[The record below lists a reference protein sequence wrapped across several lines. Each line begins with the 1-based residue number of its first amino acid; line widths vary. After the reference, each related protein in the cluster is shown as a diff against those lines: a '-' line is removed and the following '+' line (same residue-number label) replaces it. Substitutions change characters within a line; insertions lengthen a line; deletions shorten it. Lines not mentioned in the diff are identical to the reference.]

1 MYTSLLILN
10 VSVQAKED
18 GAVLRLNLAS
28 TETTLEIVKEERSQ
42 LAKNLQ
48 DADEGILAIEHQL
61 RLKNEEFGAK
71 IDSVSTKAFFLET
84 QMETLQSQLKNTIE
98 ERDSLKTHLEGT
110 LQKLSSLQDKHEA
123 TLITLAEEMN
133 LVQQHEERIEV
144 LSMEKENALVEATE
158 FGAEVIETRKAML
171 IVQDELKQALTNEK
185 QLQQNVLDAKREAF
199 HVRDRI
205 NALEERLE
213 KNFNDNGD
221 SKKILA
227 TFSAKV
233 VEFEAQKNQI
243 YIEVKEKCQAL
254 EKVTAL
260 YESEVKAKE
269 KLVRK
274 LSGNKNMQKSLQE
287 KLTAAESELQTLNG
301 KLLQSQEK
309 ETKASFV
316 TAELK
321 KQVAKLEEKV
331 LAVAKE
337 KDKSIHELGKI
348 NDILRKEIEN
358 VQTSLESIQ
367 FYKESIKSEVDKTVD
382 QNELLVKENES
393 IKSELHKAN
402 ADLVIVQEELRGA
415 KEHLQEHLSEANQH
429 IHMLK
434 QQLSEAQSDVLN
446 LKRESIEANESI
458 FELCNKLL
466 DLETLLNDTRARNTE
481 TLRRIGIG
489 MDISGE
495 INVEVVEKRIASLNK
510 YVEELEDE
518 FAESVLLK
526 MKVEDELEEE
536 KLKATS
542 LSDQVFDVC
551 QEKQD
556 IQMCLEAVSRK
567 LVAIEEDKQTLEDEF
582 AKAEKVII
590 TNIWY
595 HYYTA

>member
-1 MYTSLLILN
+1 MLILN

-61 RLKNEEFGAK
+61 RLKNEEFGAR

-98 ERDSLKTHLEGT
+98 ERDSLKTHLAGT
-110 LQKLSSLQDKHEA
+110 QQKLSSLRDKHEA

-171 IVQDELKQALTNEK
+171 ILQDELKQALTNEK
-185 QLQQNVLDAKREAF
+185 QLQQNVLDAQREAF

-233 VEFEAQKNQI
+233 VEFEAQKNHI
-243 YIEVKEKCQAL
+243 FIEMKAKCQAL
-254 EKVTAL
+254 EKVSAL

-274 LSGNKNMQKSLQE
+274 LSGNKNMQKSLQD

-301 KLLQSQEK
+301 KLLQSQDK

-331 LAVAKE
+331 VAVAKE

-348 NDILRKEIEN
+348 NDVLRKEIEN
-358 VQTSLESIQ
+358 VQISLESIQ
-367 FYKESIKSEVDKTVD
+367 FYKESIKSEVVKAVD
-382 QNELLVKENES
+382 QNEMLVKENEG
-393 IKSELHKAN
+393 IKSELQKAN
-402 ADLVIVQEELRGA
+402 ADLLIVQEELRGA
-415 KEHLQEHLSEANQH
+415 KEHLQEHLTEANQH

-434 QQLSEAQSDVLN
+434 QQLSEAQSEVSN

-466 DLETLLNDTRARNTE
+466 DLETLLNNTRACNTE

-489 MDISGE
+489 MEISGE
-495 INVEVVEKRIASLNK
+495 INVEVVEKRIVSLNK

-518 FAESVLLK
+518 FAESVLMK

-542 LSDQVFDVC
+542 LSDQVFDIC

-567 LVAIEEDKQTLEDEF
+567 LVAIEEDKQALEDEF
-582 AKAEKVII
+582 AKAEKVVIASI
-590 TNIWY
+590 
-595 HYYTA
+595 

>member
-1 MYTSLLILN
+1 MLILN
-10 VSVQAKED
+10 VSLQAKED

-61 RLKNEEFGAK
+61 RLKNEEFGAR